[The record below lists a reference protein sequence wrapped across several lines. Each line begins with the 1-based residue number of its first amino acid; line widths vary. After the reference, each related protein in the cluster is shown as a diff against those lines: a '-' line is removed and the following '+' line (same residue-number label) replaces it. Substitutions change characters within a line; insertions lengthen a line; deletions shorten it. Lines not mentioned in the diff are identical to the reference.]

1 MLLLLPGGSRGESI
15 LLPFLSS
22 RGHSHSLSPGSLP
35 PFGSQQHMLSPSH
48 ASISIS
54 LVLCSQE
61 GFLFL
66 RTHVITLGLSRKSVL
81 VSVLQRNRTKRIDVY
96 TKGSLLGV
104 LTHTMTS

>member
-1 MLLLLPGGSRGESI
+1 MPLLPRGSRGESI

-35 PFGSQQHMLSPSH
+35 PFGSQQHRLSPSR
-48 ASISIS
+48 ASIS

-96 TKGSLLGV
+96 IKGSLLGV